1 MKGIRT
7 IALVLGMVAAIG
19 VAIYYTPKPMF
30 AAGQRPAISLE
41 VMVPASFGEWSVDS
55 SGPAQ
60 VISPAMTAALEKIYT
75 ESLSRTYVNAK
86 GDRVMLSLAYGA
98 DQSRSMQVHKP
109 EVCYEAQG
117 FKVISS
123 AKGNS
128 KVGVLD
134 VPVMRLVATQG
145 QRREPITYWIR
156 TGDYIVRGW
165 LEQNTARVKNG
176 LLHGQTPDGL
186 LVRVST
192 IDEDQ
197 SHAYAVHDQFLTAL
211 TQASSEGGRAMLLGK
226 RHAAGAGEQPM

>member
-1 MKGIRT
+1 MKALRT
-7 IALVLGMVAAIG
+7 IVLVMGMAASVA
-19 VAIYYTPKPMF
+19 VAMHFTPKPMF
-30 AAGQRPAISLE
+30 APGEKPAVSLE
-41 VMVPASFGEWSVDS
+41 AMFPTSFGEWTLDR

-117 FKVISS
+117 FKVVAS
-123 AKGNS
+123 AKDSAQIGAL
-128 KVGVLD
+128 K
-134 VPVMRLVATQG
+134 VPVMRLVTTQG
-145 QRREPITYWIR
+145 PRIEPITYWIR

-192 IDEDQ
+192 IDDDKQ
-197 SHAYAVHDQFLTAL
+197 HAYSVHDQFLAAL
-211 TQASSEGGRAMLLGK
+211 AQASSTPARAMLLG
-226 RHAAGAGEQPM
+226 HQAN